1 LLLEQR
7 SKQTRQLVF
16 LLAGATT
23 CGGSRC
29 SGFLRES
36 AMARDSKTGL
46 QSMATQ
52 ATVFQPGRRAGA
64 NLVEAPARQ
73 ASAYFLRPSFIARIV
88 NRLYGWITTIGFGL
102 PNSYILQISG
112 RKTGKVRSVP
122 VNVLSYNGK
131 LFLVATRGHTHW
143 SRNAL
148 ATRYIMLKRGR
159 LRTEFR
165 LRVVL
170 DAEKPKILKAYANRF
185 HRMAGR
191 FFPLSASAPSSAFAP
206 IAARYPVF
214 ELIRI

>member
-1 LLLEQR
+1 
-7 SKQTRQLVF
+7 
-16 LLAGATT
+16 
-23 CGGSRC
+23 
-29 SGFLRES
+29 
-36 AMARDSKTGL
+36 MARDSKTGL
-46 QSMATQ
+46 ESMETQ
-52 ATVFQPGRRAGA
+52 GTVFQPSGKASTD
-64 NLVEAPARQ
+64 LVESPAEQ
-73 ASAYFLRPSFIARIV
+73 ASAYFIPPSFIARIV

-131 LFLVATRGHTHW
+131 LFLVATRGHTQW

-148 ATRYIMLKRGR
+148 ANRNITLKRGR
-159 LRTEFR
+159 LRTQFR

-170 DAEKPKILKAYANRF
+170 DAEKPKILKAYVNRF

-191 FFPLSASAPSSAFAP
+191 FFPMSPSAPSSAFAP